1 MSAKVPKDPAKGKVS
16 VDRLL
21 EAVAPQL
28 SVELDRMLEELR
40 ATLEA
45 EAQVRLKKALL
56 DKEAEFRMRGAKEEQ
71 RIREETGQTVRGEV
85 TSELEARFKEHLT
98 GELDGLKRTLQKD
111 AADAQ
116 ERWQKDRIDLMAEAE
131 SWRLMADFHRRVGDA
146 ASQTEILRRFL
157 TAADHLSEGVAIYV
171 NKPDGLALWNAQGET
186 AFPDLVSEGTI
197 DPEWFFTP
205 IVVQSK
211 TIAAVC
217 ASGIADRDAFGV
229 ITDALKRAIEN
240 FGLRIRFFGRGGA
253 TESDVVDRALE
264 RSDSPEGGTDP
275 AAEARRLAR
284 MLVSEI
290 KLGHE
295 TQVLEGRV
303 HADLYSRLQKEID
316 TGRESYSR
324 QVEEPDSDYFHEE
337 LIKILADNDPRR
349 LGEDYPGPSDLE
361 QR

>member
-1 MSAKVPKDPAKGKVS
+1 VSAKVPEDPAKRKVS

-21 EAVAPQL
+21 EAVGPHF
-28 SVELDRMLEELR
+28 SIELDRMLEEFR

-45 EAQVRLKKALL
+45 EANVRLKKALL
-56 DKEAEFRMRGAKEEQ
+56 DKEVEYRARAAEDEE
-71 RIREETGQTVRGEV
+71 RIREETGQTVRAEV
-85 TSELEARFKEHLT
+85 TAELEARFKDHLA
-98 GELDGLKRTLQKD
+98 GELDGLKQTLQNEAREASQQWK
-111 AADAQ
+111 Q
-116 ERWQKDRIDLMAEAE
+116 ERLELIAEAE

-157 TAADHLSEGVAIYV
+157 VTAEHLSEGVAIYL
-171 NKPDGLALWNAQGET
+171 NKPDGLALWNAQGDT
-186 AFPDLVSEGTI
+186 IFPDLVSEDTI

-217 ASGIADRDAFGV
+217 ALGITDRDAFGI

-240 FGLRIRFFGRGGA
+240 FGLRIRFFGRRGA
-253 TESDVVDRALE
+253 SESDVVDRALE
-264 RSDSPEGGTDP
+264 TSDSGENDGADLS
-275 AAEARRLAR
+275 ADARRLAR

-295 TQVLEGRV
+295 KQVLEGRV

-316 TGRESYSR
+316 TGRETYRR
-324 QVEEPDSDYFHEE
+324 QVEELDSDYFHEE
-337 LIKILADNDPRR
+337 LVKIFAENDSQR
-349 LGEDYPGPSDLE
+349 LGEDYPGPGGL
-361 QR
+361 